1 MSLLGHF
8 LELFVQCLGSLCT
21 FNFIDKIVPVQYI
34 VQIFCRE
41 TYRRGVWITKQTSL
55 ASVLLHD
62 EESDALHKI
71 NDYIYKDTE
80 HKFFGC

>member
-1 MSLLGHF
+1 M
-8 LELFVQCLGSLCT
+8 CT
-21 FNFIDKIVPVQYI
+21 FYFIYIIVSVQYI
-34 VQIFCRE
+34 VQFMQSNI
-41 TYRRGVWITKQTSL
+41 RGVITKRTSL
-55 ASVLLHD
+55 ASILFHD

>member
-1 MSLLGHF
+1 M
-8 LELFVQCLGSLCT
+8 GSLCT
-21 FNFIDKIVPVQYI
+21 FYFIYIIVSVQYI
-34 VQIFCRE
+34 IQMYAE
-41 TYRRGVWITKQTSL
+41 QHTGVRCESLNERL
-55 ASVLLHD
+55 ASVLLRD